1 MSLLIWYCHIPH
13 YFCFSTISFPS
24 LIHHH
29 APCQHDL
36 PHDTCEPLQLL
47 MHGTCL
53 HWTLYHLHYWTSFVY
68 QMDRWPMDLAV
79 TFPFLGTSC
88 TISFILIPF
97 PPYRFHTV
105 LCNSSWQLP
114 NVPCHG
120 LTSHEPLCHVV
131 RDLLLFF
138 CRWALRSI
146 SWLSFVFNLP
156 VFTIYNKENFPQ
168 SSDLANLFSLIN
180 SPSLTL
186 LCILAMPHTII
197 SPCIFCWN
205 FGCQFDEQ
213 EATLVA
219 WHKQGLE

>member
-1 MSLLIWYCHIPH
+1 MWLDNSNRLYPIPYALSDQLHVLDGQMTYRPCCYIPISRLVLCHFFLLW
-13 YFCFSTISFPS
+13 
-24 LIHHH
+24 
-29 APCQHDL
+29 
-36 PHDTCEPLQLL
+36 
-47 MHGTCL
+47 
-53 HWTLYHLHYWTSFVY
+53 
-68 QMDRWPMDLAV
+68 
-79 TFPFLGTSC
+79 FL
-88 TISFILIPF
+88 F
-97 PPYRFHTV
+97 PPYCYCTV
-105 LCNSSWQLP
+105 LHNSSCQLP

-120 LTSHEPLCHVV
+120 LTGHKSLCHVV

-156 VFTIYNKENFPQ
+156 VFTIYNKEVFPQ

-205 FGCQFDEQ
+205 FGCWFDEQ
-213 EATLVA
+213 EAMLVA